1 MSRVKDIIGQKF
13 NRLTVV
19 SRAENSRHGNAMWNC
34 LCDCG
39 NMTVV
44 LGSNLRNGEVKSC
57 GCLLAEK
64 NKARSTH
71 GMTRTKLY
79 QTWANMRRRCTD
91 PKSKSYKDY
100 GMRGIYVC
108 DEWENSFEIFRDW
121 AISHGYSEG
130 LSIDR
135 IDNDGPYA
143 PWNCRWATHQ
153 EQDNNRRRCVWISY
167 HGRTQNL
174 MQWCK
179 ELNLD
184 YKLIHNRMFQSGMSF
199 EKAITMPLM
208 KSRSHKQNKE

>member
-1 MSRVKDIIGQKF
+1 MPSPHLRLTFQRYGCIITSTLQNVWRAKMSRVKDITGQKF

-79 QTWANMRRRCTD
+79 QTWVNMRRRCTD

-108 DEWENSFEIFRDW
+108 DFPRLGYFTRIFR
-121 AISHGYSEG
+121 
-130 LSIDR
+130 
-135 IDNDGPYA
+135 
-143 PWNCRWATHQ
+143 
-153 EQDNNRRRCVWISY
+153 
-167 HGRTQNL
+167 
-174 MQWCK
+174 
-179 ELNLD
+179 
-184 YKLIHNRMFQSGMSF
+184 
-199 EKAITMPLM
+199 
-208 KSRSHKQNKE
+208 RSKH